1 MKFMLLLFLLCF
13 SMLSKA
19 QNETPIRTE
28 PIYITNQPSGNGQEE
43 KNYSVYRVYAFG
55 VALGEVYFSMKEG
68 KIEARGQTYKSLRF
82 LYSYDFVY
90 LDQGDYKALY
100 EKEKEKE
107 RIYQNKEVYEKRPW
121 LPIIAMFFR
130 DGSMFEEKV
139 LNAKI
144 LINNAPVLIEKS
156 EDELY
161 KIFHFITTQS
171 KTKRISV
178 YLKRGEILP
187 YRIDIE
193 GKTEITLEKIT
204 PQ

>member
-1 MKFMLLLFLLCF
+1 MNTKFIVLLILLCF
-13 SMLSKA
+13 PKLSKA

-28 PIYITNQPSGNGQEE
+28 PIYIINQPSSNGQE

-55 VALGEVYFSMKEG
+55 VAVGEIYFSMKEG

-107 RIYQNKEVYEKRPW
+107 RMYQDKEVYEKRPW

-130 DGSMFEEKV
+130 DGMSEEKV

-161 KIFHFITTQS
+161 KVFHFVPTQS

-178 YLKRGEILP
+178 YLKRGESLP

-193 GKTEITLEKIT
+193 GKTDITLKKIT
-204 PQ
+204 LQ